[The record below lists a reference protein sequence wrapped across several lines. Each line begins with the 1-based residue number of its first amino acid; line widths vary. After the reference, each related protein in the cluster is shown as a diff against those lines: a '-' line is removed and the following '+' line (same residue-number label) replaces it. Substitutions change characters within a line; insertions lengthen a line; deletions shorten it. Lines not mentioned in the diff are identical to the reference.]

1 MQAEELISL
10 AAAHGIDLMR
20 VARSTNSKNPEIMRA
35 ARDVKMKRF
44 AGGRTAPVLVEPPAS
59 RARGKETQTSVRP
72 EWTIAE
78 IGHAAHGLSDQY
90 FRAALFAF
98 AGDRTYYKWLRGE
111 LFQQAI
117 LLRGQHDWP
126 WTVEDIHEEKSPYLR
141 HLSKLVLDQDATPN
155 LFVICP
161 ELYAI
166 YLRIPQ
172 KVWDKSMSMRFLTLQ
187 LVWQDW
193 YTEAARA
200 IQPRLRQ
207 QMEEA

>member
-1 MQAEELISL
+1 MQAEDLLSL

-20 VARSTNSKNPEIMRA
+20 VARSTNSTNPEIMRA

-44 AGGRTAPVLVEPPAS
+44 GGGRTAPVLVEPPVS

-78 IGHAAHGLSDQY
+78 IGQAAHGLPDQH

-98 AGDRTYYKWLRGE
+98 AGDRTYYRWLRSE

-117 LLRGQHDWP
+117 LLREQYEWP
-126 WTVEDIHEEKSPYLR
+126 WRVDDIHEEKSEYLA
-141 HLSKLVLDQDATPN
+141 HLAKLVLDQDATPN
-155 LFVICP
+155 LFLVCP

-172 KVWDKSMSMRFLTLQ
+172 KTWDKTVSLRFLALQ

-193 YTEAARA
+193 YTEAART
-200 IQPRLRQ
+200 IQPRLREQ
-207 QMEEA
+207 FEEA